1 MLEIDVQKKLLAAEG
16 EILLDAKLNL
26 AEGEFVALTG
36 ASGSGKTT
44 LLRLIAGLTEAKS
57 GVILCN
63 HQICL
68 ATAQKINLSP
78 QKRPVGIV
86 FQDYALFPNMTVRQ
100 NLTYALQRGQAK
112 TIVDELI
119 QITELE
125 ALIDRYPNTLSGGQ
139 QQRVALARALVNQPR
154 ILLLDEALSA
164 LDVKTRSRLQDYIL
178 QLHQKYHLTILFVS
192 HDISEIVKMS
202 NRILALENGLIRE
215 VALSEILQE
224 QASNTLLG
232 KIIRIIQENNN
243 LFAEIFIANSLTRI
257 AISKEEAARFEKGET
272 NIVLDIIRKSLQS

>member
-1 MLEIDVQKKLLAAEG
+1 MLEINVQKKLWSAEG

-36 ASGSGKTT
+36 PSGSGKTT

-57 GVILCN
+57 GNIRYN
-63 HQICL
+63 GQIFL
-68 ATAQKINLSP
+68 ASDSKINLPP

-100 NLTYALQRGQAK
+100 NLSYALNRGQSSD
-112 TIVDELI
+112 IVEELI

-125 ALIDRYPNTLSGGQ
+125 ALVHRYPNTLSGGQ
-139 QQRVALARALVNQPR
+139 QQRVALARALVNQPK

-164 LDVKTRSRLQDYIL
+164 LDIKTRARLQDYIL
-178 QLHQKYHLTILFVS
+178 QLHQKYGLTILFVS
-192 HDISEIVKMS
+192 HDIGEVVKMA
-202 NRILALENGLIRE
+202 NRILILENGGIRE
-215 VALSEILQE
+215 ISLSEILQE
-224 QASNTLLG
+224 QTTNTLSG

-243 LFAEIFIANSLTRI
+243 LYAEIFIENSLTRI
-257 AISKEEAARFEKGET
+257 AISKEKAAHFEKGDP
-272 NIVLDIIRKSLQS
+272 NIVLDITQQ